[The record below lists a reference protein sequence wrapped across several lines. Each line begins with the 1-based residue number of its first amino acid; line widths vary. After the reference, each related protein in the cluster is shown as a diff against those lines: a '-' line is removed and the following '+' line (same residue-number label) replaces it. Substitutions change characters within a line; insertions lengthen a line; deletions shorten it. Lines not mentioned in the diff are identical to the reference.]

1 VTNLV
6 SYLEGHGIDWWA
18 AAAQWAGIVVALG
31 GLFFVWI
38 QVRALARQQMLAAR
52 AATSLLYGVV
62 SEAMYRVNNVF
73 YEHPGWVQYFYEAV
87 EAPSRLSEA
96 ELLTQLDRVCEL
108 VMDFVDAVV
117 EQKRVLPDEVSM
129 DWSTWEAYFR
139 YLYVNSPVLR
149 TFIDE
154 NLDLYPDY
162 FFAAFGYLVV
172 REQNTGH
179 ILGTWIA
186 CEVDPDERDPEQ
198 VPDVTMAAGI
208 LECKEL
214 PAQGFPWNRT
224 WIIRRKAK
232 AAGQEASST
241 VVVAAVEGTG
251 VDRAKVA
258 FRWRLQ
264 SNETELPDRERKVL
278 QYWVLGTMDGTG
290 VNKVDFKLAT
300 TRTTYSI
307 RRRKA
312 PRGTDSFL
320 IPEYRRSLAW
330 HR

>member
-1 VTNLV
+1 MTNLV
-6 SYLEGHGIDWWA
+6 SYLEGHGTDWWA
-18 AAAQWAGIVVALG
+18 AAGQWAGIVVALF
-31 GLFFVWI
+31 GLVFVVI
-38 QVRALARQQMLAAR
+38 QVRDLARQQKLAAK

-117 EQKRVLPDEVSM
+117 EQKRVLPAEVSM

-172 REQNTGH
+172 RERDTGH
-179 ILGTWIA
+179 ILSTWIA

-198 VPDVTMAAGI
+198 VPHVTMAAAI
-208 LECKEL
+208 LERKKL
-214 PAQGFPWNRT
+214 PPQGFPWNRT
-224 WIIRRKAK
+224 WIIRRKAE

-241 VVVAAVEGTG
+241 VVVAAVEGNG
-251 VDRAKVA
+251 VDQAKVA
-258 FRWRLQ
+258 LRWRLQ
-264 SNETELPDRERKVL
+264 SNETQLSDRELKVL

-290 VNKVDFKLAT
+290 VKKVEFELPT

-312 PRGTDSFL
+312 PTGTDSFL
-320 IPEYRRSLAW
+320 IPEYRLSW
-330 HR
+330 I